1 MHGLLVGGIQGSPSI
16 LRFPTMAIP
25 RAHHQGAPCSCSEPG
40 DPGHTRWPPAPAP
53 GPTAV
58 SWARQHVLPLRGP
71 TQSRPRPP
79 AGSEAAPGAQD
90 PQLRVKGSGR
100 HQAPPASPGAEEGR
114 PPSPP
119 RAPLRLPAASPA
131 PPLLF
136 PKSTPLTMTFLSAP
150 GLLST
155 ALLQRPPPPD
165 QRPSIRRGRGPIF
178 LDQTLTSLSCLQPL

>member
-90 PQLRVKGSGR
+90 PQLRVKGSER

-119 RAPLRLPAASPA
+119 LAPLRLPAASSA

-136 PKSTPLTMTFLSAP
+136 PKSTPLTHDFPLRSWAP
-150 GLLST
+150 VHSRSPAPSSSRPT
-155 ALLQRPPPPD
+155 ALYPQASGSGLP
-165 QRPSIRRGRGPIF
+165 
-178 LDQTLTSLSCLQPL
+178 

>member
-1 MHGLLVGGIQGSPSI
+1 MDCWLEEYRAALPFSVSPPWP
-16 LRFPTMAIP
+16 FPEHI
-25 RAHHQGAPCSCSEPG
+25 
-40 DPGHTRWPPAPAP
+40 TRGCRAPAQNRP
-53 GPTAV
+53 TPDTPAGP
-58 SWARQHVLPLRGP
+58 LPLPQGP
-71 TQSRPRPP
+71 LQRAGRDSTCFLSGDQLRARSRPP

-90 PQLRVKGSGR
+90 PQLRVKGSGC

-114 PPSPP
+114 PPSAP

-136 PKSTPLTMTFLSAP
+136 PKSTPLTMTSLSAP

-165 QRPSIRRGRGPIF
+165 QRPSIRRRRGPVF